1 MNDIFSKVEASFKA
15 ALRGE
20 ESTSALIYWWGISAY
35 VVAFIANKIIR
46 ASHVYLFGA
55 VVSAVLICY
64 FVWHIYVLKKC
75 SPKKPKLTKEEK
87 RKLRAER
94 RKEFPKKLM
103 RKILLQES
111 FTKWDP
117 IFVTMVIDAYCVAQ
131 FLDYII
137 R

>member
-87 RKLRAER
+87 QKLRAER

>member
-46 ASHVYLFGA
+46 ASHIYLFGA

-87 RKLRAER
+87 QKLRAER
-94 RKEFPKKLM
+94 RKEFPRKLM